1 MAIKDSNPSS
11 DPVIQPN
18 YLKEELDMKLL
29 RAGCKKAME
38 LLDKPALKEIV
49 GQVTSLI
56 VFQHRIC
63 CLPPLH
69 GR

>member
-18 YLKEELDMKLL
+18 YLKEELDMMLL

-38 LLDKPALKEIV
+38 LLDKPALKDIV
-49 GQVTSLI
+49 GQVIFLRFNSLPL
-56 VFQHRIC
+56 RI
-63 CLPPLH
+63 LSPLL
-69 GR
+69 